1 MYVLCFAGSPADK
14 AELEVGDEIQEVNGR
29 NLEDCTHNEVITY
42 IHKVGSTWNVPQ
54 LSKVI

>member
-1 MYVLCFAGSPADK
+1 MYLLCFAGSPADK

-42 IHKVGSTWNVPQ
+42 IHKV
-54 LSKVI
+54 SKEI